1 VNCANAPPGRLI
13 PKLYW
18 FWSNRLT
25 RHWSGNRKG
34 CGRYGLANPA
44 TPRFLVTEHLT
55 LEHLRLQ
62 HAGSQGG
69 RNLGN
74 GSRPAAKS
82 TVRSIMNFFRKRNP
96 QVLLVSQDWIRCH
109 RAGATFVGFKVDGV
123 SECGS
128 PSVKL
133 GRPQEYGLPNRNA

>member
-1 VNCANAPPGRLI
+1 
-13 PKLYW
+13 
-18 FWSNRLT
+18 
-25 RHWSGNRKG
+25 
-34 CGRYGLANPA
+34 
-44 TPRFLVTEHLT
+44 VTEHLT

-109 RAGATFVGFKVDGV
+109 RAGATFGRIQGRRCVRVWV
-123 SECGS
+123 SVCEAGATARVWTTEQKCLNTV
-128 PSVKL
+128 PRPHRVKDRSRGAL
-133 GRPQEYGLPNRNA
+133 